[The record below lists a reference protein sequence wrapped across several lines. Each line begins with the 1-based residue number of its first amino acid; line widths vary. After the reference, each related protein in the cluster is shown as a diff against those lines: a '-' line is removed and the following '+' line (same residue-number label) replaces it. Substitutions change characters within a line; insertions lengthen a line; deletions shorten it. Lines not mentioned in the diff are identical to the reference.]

1 MFEQFAAVARTIG
14 SAHRLELL
22 ELLAQTERSVEEL
35 AGLSSLTV
43 ANASQ
48 HLQQLRRSGLVE
60 ARRDGKR
67 VLYKLAD
74 TDVVALLGALRRI
87 TERNVGAVEKV
98 LNSYFRE
105 RDSLEPVSRKEL
117 LRRMREGLVTVV
129 DTRPAEEFAAGHLPR
144 ALNVPLRELKRR
156 LRELPRDQTIVAYC
170 RGAYCV
176 LSYEAV
182 AELLLG
188 QRSRVVRGLLR
199 ERGRCEERERNSGG
213 CRGEAVE
220 RERHGSLHR
229 GGTAMGSACLDLWRP
244 GSAIMSKN
252 AQGTLPCSTT
262 SHHRAPPPS
271 RSTLRGSPD

>member
-1 MFEQFAAVARTIG
+1 MSSQNPKRAIFDQFAAVARTLG

-22 ELLAQTERSVEEL
+22 ELLAQTGRSVEEL
-35 AGLSSLTV
+35 AELSGLTI

-67 VLYKLAD
+67 VIYTLAD
-74 TDVVALLGALRRI
+74 SEVLALLGSLRRV

-105 RDSLEPVSRKEL
+105 RDGFEPVSRKEL
-117 LRRMREGLVTVV
+117 LRRMREGLVTVI
-129 DTRPAEEFAAGHLPR
+129 DTRPAEEFAAGHLPG

-156 LRELPRDQTIVAYC
+156 LRELPRDQDVVAYC

-182 AELLLG
+182 AEL
-188 QRSRVVRGLLR
+188 RKRGFKAFRL
-199 ERGRCEERERNSGG
+199 EEGYPE
-213 CRGEAVE
+213 
-220 RERHGSLHR
+220 
-229 GGTAMGSACLDLWRP
+229 WRAAGLP
-244 GSAIMSKN
+244 IEQSAIS
-252 AQGTLPCSTT
+252 
-262 SHHRAPPPS
+262 
-271 RSTLRGSPD
+271 

>member
-1 MFEQFAAVARTIG
+1 MSSQDPKRAMFEQFAAVARTIG

-35 AGLSSLTV
+35 AALSGLTV

-67 VLYKLAD
+67 VLYTLAD
-74 TDVVALLGALRRI
+74 AEVLALLSALRRI

-117 LRRMREGLVTVV
+117 LRRMRDGLVTVI
-129 DTRPAEEFAAGHLPR
+129 DTRPPEEFAAGHLPG
-144 ALNVPLRELKRR
+144 AINLPLSALKRR
-156 LRELPRDQTIVAYC
+156 LRELPREQEIVAYC
-170 RGAYCV
+170 RGQYCV

-182 AELLLG
+182 AELRKRGFQAARLEDGYPEWKAAGLPVE
-188 QRSRVVRGLLR
+188 QSANPLPRS
-199 ERGRCEERERNSGG
+199 
-213 CRGEAVE
+213 
-220 RERHGSLHR
+220 
-229 GGTAMGSACLDLWRP
+229 
-244 GSAIMSKN
+244 
-252 AQGTLPCSTT
+252 
-262 SHHRAPPPS
+262 
-271 RSTLRGSPD
+271 